1 MDRVKERIELELNR
15 TLERIRRMDSDMRS
29 EQSPEV
35 IWHPTVDDQAEAG
48 SLSEEREMSFA
59 SRSLV
64 IEKMRRLAE
73 ALKHVEHGE
82 YGMCREC
89 GESIAPARLRVMPE
103 VTTCIRCQERLEHGV
118 VLARNRQHS
127 HRRRTPPC

>member
-1 MDRVKERIELELNR
+1 MDKVKERIELELNR
-15 TLERIRRMDSDMRS
+15 TVERIRRMDSDLRS
-29 EQSPEV
+29 EPFAEV
-35 IWHPTVDDQAEAG
+35 TWHRAVDDQAEAG

-64 IEKMRRLAE
+64 IERMRRLAE
-73 ALKHVEHGE
+73 ALKHVEHGD

-127 HRRRTPPC
+127 NRRRAAPC